1 MAEAVAVVRVEAT
14 DALVPAQLVEAAR
27 MFAQESR
34 ATRTRAAYRLAF
46 GQFSAW
52 CEERRLVPLPAAPET
67 VALYLAD
74 RANAGR
80 RVATVELDAAGIAA
94 AHRAAG
100 HASPRDHV
108 AVKAVLAGIRRA
120 VGVAPRQKRPALA
133 SDVRAMACAL
143 PAGLQGLRD
152 RALLLLGFSGAF
164 RRSELVALNVED
176 LAFGEDGLTVALKRS
191 KTDQEGEGRKVGIPF
206 GSSPASCPVRAVR
219 SWIESARIEDG
230 SLFRPVAGETASA
243 ERLSDKAVAR
253 LVKRAAEAVG
263 LDPSAFAGHSLRAGL
278 CTSAAKAGKSERS
291 IMKTTGHKTSRMV
304 ARYIRDAELFS
315 DNAAA
320 GLL

>member
-1 MAEAVAVVRVEAT
+1 METVAIVRFEGT

-27 MFAQESR
+27 TFALESR
-34 ATRTRAAYRLAF
+34 AQRTRAAYRLAF
-46 GQFSAW
+46 GQFNAW
-52 CEERRLVPLPAAPET
+52 CEERRLVALPAAPGT

-74 RANAGR
+74 RASAGR

-108 AVKAVLAGIRRA
+108 AVKTILAGIRRS
-120 VGVAPRQKRPALA
+120 VGVAPRQARPALA
-133 SDVRAMACAL
+133 SDVRTMAGAL
-143 PAGLQGLRD
+143 PEGLQGLRD

-164 RRSELVALNVED
+164 RRSELVGFDLED
-176 LAFGEDGLTVALKRS
+176 LAFGEDGLTVTLRRS

-206 GSSPASCPVRAVR
+206 GSTPASCPVRAVR
-219 SWIESARIEDG
+219 SWVAAGRLEG
-230 SLFRPVAGETASA
+230 GPLFRAVVGATAGA

-253 LVKRAAEAVG
+253 LVKRAAESVG
-263 LDPSAFAGHSLRAGL
+263 LDPAGFSGHSLRDGL
-278 CTSAAKAGKSERS
+278 CTSAAKAGRSERS
-291 IMKTTGHKTSRMV
+291 IMRVTGHKTSRMV
-304 ARYIRDAELFS
+304 SRYIRDAELFS
-315 DNAAA
+315 DNAAS

>member
-1 MAEAVAVVRVEAT
+1 METVAIVRFEGT

-27 MFAQESR
+27 TFAQESR
-34 ATRTRAAYRLAF
+34 AQRTRAAYRLAF
-46 GQFSAW
+46 GQFNAW
-52 CEERRLVPLPAAPET
+52 CEERRLVALPAAPGT

-74 RANAGR
+74 RASAGR

-108 AVKAVLAGIRRA
+108 AVKTILAGIRRS

-133 SDVRAMACAL
+133 SDVRTMAGAL
-143 PAGLQGLRD
+143 PEGLQGLRD

-164 RRSELVALNVED
+164 RRSELVSLDVED
-176 LAFGEDGLTVALKRS
+176 LAFGEDGLTVTLKRS
-191 KTDQEGEGRKVGIPF
+191 KTDQEGEGRSVGIPF
-206 GSSPASCPVRAVR
+206 GSSPASCPVRTVR
-219 SWIESARIEDG
+219 AWIDAAGIREG
-230 SLFRPVAGETASA
+230 SLFRAVTGDTVAP

-253 LVKRAAEAVG
+253 LVKRAAEAGG
-263 LDPSAFAGHSLRAGL
+263 LDPAGFSGHSLRAGL
-278 CTSAAKAGKSERS
+278 CTSAAKAGKSERA